1 MENTLFVNRLTTQPV
16 VNNFDV
22 TLRKG
27 LNIIL
32 AKDIGGK
39 GAVNSV
45 GKSTFVRLIDYGLG
59 SNSFLKGET
68 VKSHLSNKFLLMEFS
83 IGDEKYTVKRDL
95 IDGEYC
101 TVYTG
106 WVIDKLKSS
115 NLIEGNQ
122 ITNEA
127 YKSTLESSLFDGENY
142 FNNERFLTLRQF
154 LPLLIR
160 KQGSG
165 FEKIDDPMGIRE
177 NAQLKRQRLQFISN
191 LLSEEEKK
199 LTQDISKKEETERSS
214 KEEYKVIENYVEQ
227 KSKEFDFELKVRKGK
242 IEKNISVIEGKLNNS
257 KLQLSQFQQSTE
269 SIYEEKRQLLK
280 KINTVEEEITLY
292 ESKISNYHAT
302 YNEIE
307 KETKSI
313 DITIKALQ
321 WFEGYEY
328 KKCPVCLKPFDTHAE
343 KNCGDTHKHKDNVAI
358 ETIKKVITNEKEE
371 LKDAIRMYELGF
383 NNLSSQHK
391 ELKQRLSIL
400 DQKLDSNTEFLLS
413 QINLFEE
420 TLKNLYKEKYELDT
434 LLEALEDVESYKT
447 KWEENKETVKTLK
460 KQLHELKKK
469 MDAMLEQLKIY
480 FNEVV
485 QYLYNKTKKGVISLS
500 AKAKNIQ
507 ATILHND
514 EAQEEDLGDATQ
526 IVKVVA
532 FDLALLKLSLT
543 QDLIHPKFL
552 VHDSPNVRDVDPE
565 VYKRIMSYVLTLE
578 EISTDFQYIITTLSI
593 PDDMDEN
600 SIFIRCL
607 LDNSG
612 DGGKLFGFSF

>member
-1 MENTLFVNRLTTQPV
+1 MENTLFVNRLTTQPA

-68 VKSHLSNKFLLMEFS
+68 VKSHLSNKSLLMEFS

-101 TVYTG
+101 TVFTG
-106 WVIDKLKSS
+106 WVIDKLKTS

-199 LTQDISKKEETERSS
+199 LTQDISKKEETEKSS

-227 KSKEFDFELKVRKGK
+227 KSKEFDFELKVRKGQ
-242 IEKNISVIEGKLNNS
+242 IEKNINVIEGKLNNS
-257 KLQLSQFQQSTE
+257 KLQLSQFQQSTG

-313 DITIKALQ
+313 DITIKALK

-328 KKCPVCLKPFDTHAE
+328 KKCPVCLKPFDIHAE
-343 KNCGDTHKHKDNVAI
+343 KNCEDTHKHKENVAI

-391 ELKQRLSIL
+391 ELKQRISIL
-400 DQKLDSNTEFLLS
+400 DQKLDSNTEFLIS
-413 QINLFEE
+413 EINLFEE

-434 LLEALEDVESYKT
+434 LLEALEDVESYKI
-447 KWEENKETVKTLK
+447 KWEESRETVKTLK
-460 KQLHELKKK
+460 KQLRELKKK

-500 AKAKNIQ
+500 TKAKNVQ
-507 ATILHND
+507 ATVLHNN

-543 QDLIHPKFL
+543 QDLMHPKFL

-607 LDNSG
+607 LNNSG